1 MKRIKTLLFITI
13 FLIAAAMVFIGLN
26 IYAEK
31 ANRKAAEQQRIEIGH
46 YIIDS
51 IDDVD
56 VIIDDAS
63 FSGNVSGTGN
73 NSEILSV
80 SVFKS
85 NYSETEI
92 ENILKKKYNNIK
104 VYKPEN
110 FDQEQYPYNKL
121 DLYPV
126 PKEDG
131 FYVVSY
137 VDTAPYEFAMNGQ

>member
-63 FSGNVSGTGN
+63 FGGNVSGTGN

-110 FDQEQYPYNKL
+110 FDQERYPYNKL

-131 FYVVSY
+131 FYAVSY

>member
-110 FDQEQYPYNKL
+110 FDQERYPYNKL